1 MRIAFAAIVI
11 SIASLVA
18 SCAEP
23 APLPEGANARVTRVI
38 DGDTIDVQ
46 FVVSGHTSNDRVR
59 LIGIDTPETKKPGSP
74 IECFG
79 PEASHR
85 TLELLP
91 TGTPV
96 MVHRDVEPRDD
107 YGRLLGYVIRTSDG
121 LFVNEELLDEGM
133 ATTLAIA
140 PNNRLQTRFA
150 TVEAAARAARRGL
163 WGSCIDAVA
172 GSVTP

>member
-1 MRIAFAAIVI
+1 MRTRTSIVVVTI
-11 SIASLVA
+11 ILA

-23 APLPEGANARVTRVI
+23 QPLPEGANARVTRVI
-38 DGDTIDVQ
+38 DGDTIDVR
-46 FVVSGHTSNDRVR
+46 FVVSGHTSDDRVR

-85 TLELLP
+85 TSELLP
-91 TGTPV
+91 AGTPV
-96 MVHRDVEPRDD
+96 LVYRDVEPRDD
-107 YGRLLGYVIRTSDG
+107 YGRLLAYVIRTSDG
-121 LFVNEELLDEGM
+121 LFINEELLDEGM

-163 WGSCIDAVA
+163 WGSCFDAVT